1 MPEVIKVTSQDTTV
15 IKGTSQ
21 DASVSYLVGNEL
33 VPWRW
38 GVMTAKTKEVETVS
52 ETIHLACIRSA
63 LLTAEHYVKKQNR
76 PMAQWWFDRA
86 DYETERLAKY
96 RGVTLS

>member
-1 MPEVIKVTSQDTTV
+1 MPKVIKVTSQDATV
-15 IKGTSQ
+15 TKNTSQ
-21 DASVSYLVGNEL
+21 NASVSYLVGNEL

-38 GVMTAKTKEVETVS
+38 AAMTARTKEVETVS

-86 DYETERLAKY
+86 DYETQQLAKY